1 MKLKVFLL
9 LLLVFSA
16 PYFAQ
21 TKLQLHSLFNDN
33 MVLQQKAKVAIWG
46 KASPKSKIEIKTNWG
61 IASKAITSK
70 DSVWKVFLQTPKAG
84 GPFTLEI
91 KNGNQKRILNNI
103 LVGEVW
109 ICSGQSN
116 MEMPLRGFLPKEPV
130 YNSEEEIQRANYPN
144 IRLFTVKTIASLD
157 PKTDCVGKW
166 DECTPA
172 SAGNFSAV
180 GYFFA
185 KKLYDELK
193 IPIGIIHTSWGGTP
207 AEAWTSKKYL
217 SAFSEFTSAL
227 KSIDENVV
235 AKENLKLWLGKFPSV
250 PVSDYNRNDLWNSID
265 LHDSN
270 LCKSNCDDSKWPTMN
285 LPISW
290 EKTSLGQF
298 NGFIWFR
305 KKVEL
310 PETWIGKEITVE
322 LGAVDDYDVTY
333 INGIRIGATEELR
346 KWKDN
351 RIYKA
356 NAEVN
361 DNKIL
366 SLAVRVHDSGGA
378 GGGIYGGGFKMRLIN
393 ANSGEEI
400 PLGGDWKYMPVAEL
414 FEMNYFLFADRLEEV
429 KLRPKLEYFYDQR
442 TPTALF
448 NGMISP
454 LTNFSIKG
462 AIWYQG
468 ESNTPNPYLY
478 EKLFPALIHNWRES
492 WGYNFPFYF
501 VQIAPYRY
509 GGKFG
514 SEYLRDAQRKS
525 LSVPNTGMAVTL
537 DLGDSLTVHPG
548 NKKPVGD
555 RLALW
560 ALAHQYG
567 KQTVF
572 SGPLY
577 NYMKIYGN
585 KVEIIF
591 DYIGSGLE
599 IRENESR
606 NLFEIA
612 GDDKIFKPAVV
623 KIEGTKLLVWSNEIQ
638 NPIAVRYAWRNL
650 VNPVLYNKEGL
661 PASSFRTDSW

>member
-1 MKLKVFLL
+1 MKLKMISFLL
-9 LLLVFSA
+9 LAFSA
-16 PYFAQ
+16 MCFAQ
-21 TKLQLHSLFNDN
+21 TKLQLHPLFNDN

-46 KASPKSKIEIKTNWG
+46 KAKPKSKIEIKTNWG
-61 IASKAITSK
+61 ISSKAITSK
-70 DSVWKVFLQTPKAG
+70 DSVWKAFLQTPKAG
-84 GPFTLEI
+84 GPYTLEI
-91 KNGNQKRILNNI
+91 KSGNQKRILNNI

-116 MEMPLRGFLPKEPV
+116 MEMPLKGFLPKEPV
-130 YNSEEEIQRANYPN
+130 YNSEEEIQNADYPN

-157 PKTDCVGKW
+157 LKTDCVGKW
-166 DECTPA
+166 DECTPT

-193 IPIGIIHTSWGGTP
+193 IPIGIIHSSWGGTP

-217 SAFSEFTSAL
+217 SAFSEFTPTL
-227 KSIDENVV
+227 KSIDENVA
-235 AKENLKLWLGKFPSV
+235 AKENLRLWLGKFPSV
-250 PVSDYNRNDLWNSID
+250 QVSDYNRNDLWNSID
-265 LHDSN
+265 LHDSE
-270 LCKSNCDDSKWPTMN
+270 LCKSKYDDSNWPSMN
-285 LPISW
+285 LPINW
-290 EKTSLGQF
+290 EKTSLWQF

-305 KKVEL
+305 KNIEL
-310 PETWIGKEITVE
+310 PEIWIGKEITVE
-322 LGAVDDYDVTY
+322 LGAIDDYDVTY
-333 INGIRIGATEELR
+333 INGIRIGATEELK

-351 RIYKA
+351 RVYKVK
-356 NAEVN
+356 AEVN

-366 SLAVRVHDSGGA
+366 TLAVRVHDSGGV

-393 ANSGEEI
+393 ADSGEEI
-400 PLGGDWKYMPVAEL
+400 PLGGDWKYMPIAEL
-414 FEMNYFLFADRLEEV
+414 FEMKYFLFADRLEEV

-442 TPTALF
+442 TPTALY
-448 NGMISP
+448 NGMIAP

-462 AIWYQG
+462 VIWYQG

-478 EKLFPALIHNWRES
+478 EKLFPALINNWRES
-492 WGYNFPFYF
+492 WGYIFPFYF
-501 VQIAPYRY
+501 VQIAPYRH

-537 DLGDSLTVHPG
+537 DLGDSVTVHPG

-560 ALAHQYG
+560 ALANQYG
-567 KQTVF
+567 KQPVF

-577 NYMKIYGN
+577 NSMKINGN

-591 DYIGSGLE
+591 DYTGSGLE
-599 IRENESR
+599 IRNSEKGNH
-606 NLFEIA
+606 FEIA
-612 GDDKIFKPAVV
+612 GEDKVFKPAVV
-623 KIEGTKLLVWSNEIQ
+623 KIEGTKLLVWSNEIL
-638 NPIAVRYAWRNL
+638 NPCAVRYAWRNL
-650 VNPVLYNKEGL
+650 VNPVLYNKDGL